1 MNRCRTPIHRRAA
14 AQTRRSPQARATA
27 LASEVKLCGLRLRLE
42 LATVPVTVLLP
53 LAAALALDLAPAL
66 ALDWALAQ
74 ARALAQAWARLA
86 APRLCHGGLTPPLA
100 ASKALLYLAL
110 PLAAYAMAA
119 IHHGGRVGLLG
130 PTRRAVVAQDGHQST
145 LDRKTFLS

>member
-66 ALDWALAQ
+66 ALD
-74 ARALAQAWARLA
+74 QAWARLA

-100 ASKALLYLAL
+100 ASTALLYLAL